1 MSDELEL
8 GAVSATTSEPTQPLS
23 EATAAPEAE
32 VTETS
37 EAQPDQAPE
46 APAEP
51 QAEATVAPD
60 LHWFT
65 VTTPSEREPIAL
77 RALDHIHAE
86 QQFKKLRGIIDTPH
100 AINAQK
106 ALVYHP
112 TARDLEH
119 DAVLYPELQKK
130 A

>member
-1 MSDELEL
+1 MSDEREL

-23 EATAAPEAE
+23 EAAAVQEAE
-32 VTETS
+32 VTATS
-37 EAQPDQAPE
+37 ESQPE

-51 QAEATVAPD
+51 QAEAAAAPD

-65 VTTPSEREPIAL
+65 VTTPSEREPISL

-106 ALVYHP
+106 ALVYQP